1 MNVGAR
7 ASQTSRKQM
16 LDEFLPV
23 LRDAAANMR
32 PLLVG

>member
-7 ASQTSRKQM
+7 ASQTGRKQM
-16 LDEFLPV
+16 LEEFLPV
-23 LRDAAANMR
+23 MREAAANMR